1 MIPVLGKWRGAGLR
15 LVSQPTLCG
24 RLQAKRDP
32 VSTTR
37 NNAQLLKNN
46 THMCTHPHT
55 DTNTHTHNNVCR
67 CHCEKSLVL
76 AVVLRGGCG

>member
-1 MIPVLGKWRGAGLR
+1 MIPVLGKWRWAGPR
-15 LVSQPTLCG
+15 LVSQPTLCV

-55 DTNTHTHNNVCR
+55 DTNTHT
-67 CHCEKSLVL
+67 E
-76 AVVLRGGCG
+76 